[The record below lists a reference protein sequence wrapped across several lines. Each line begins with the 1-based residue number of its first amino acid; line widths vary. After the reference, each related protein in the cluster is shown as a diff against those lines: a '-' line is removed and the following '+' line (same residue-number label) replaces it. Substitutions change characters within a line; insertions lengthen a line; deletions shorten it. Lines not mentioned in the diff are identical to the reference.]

1 MKNIYI
7 GNINYATTEEELEGL
22 FAQYGTVLS
31 VKIVIDRMTDRSK
44 GFGFVEMED
53 SEQADKAIAAL
64 NGQDFQGRSL
74 RVSEAR
80 GRGGGGGPSRGPE
93 Y

>member
-31 VKIVIDRMTDRSK
+31 VKILIDRMTDRSK

-53 SEQADKAIAAL
+53 SEEADKAIAAL

-80 GRGGGGGPSRGPE
+80 VRGGGGGPSRGPE